1 MLKRIK
7 KHILVLSLIIS
18 LGSLL
23 SACKPAEP
31 KLDVNAQKTGFVLT
45 AEVQASMTAAARPTA
60 TETPIPEPSATA
72 TVLPSNTPILLPT
85 KTTEGTTPATGVD
98 RAQIIAQEPE
108 DNTRFAPGETFTV
121 TWTLENTG
129 TSTWTTQYYIEYAS
143 GESLGAEDKVYIWL
157 PVSPETSLALTV
169 NMVAPSTPGNKIS
182 YWKMYNASGDA
193 FYDFNITITVG
204 E

>member
-60 TETPIPEPSATA
+60 TETPIPDQ
-72 TVLPSNTPILLPT
+72 LP
-85 KTTEGTTPATGVD
+85 A
-98 RAQIIAQEPE
+98 
-108 DNTRFAPGETFTV
+108 
-121 TWTLENTG
+121 
-129 TSTWTTQYYIEYAS
+129 YIS
-143 GESLGAEDKVYIWL
+143 
-157 PVSPETSLALTV
+157 
-169 NMVAPSTPGNKIS
+169 
-182 YWKMYNASGDA
+182 
-193 FYDFNITITVG
+193 
-204 E
+204 